1 MNSKNPAIV
10 FIVLLL
16 ASIPATAQKYTLQND
31 KLCITIQK
39 NMGLIVSQK
48 RNGEELQQCS
58 SDNILRI
65 KADGRLLRFDNK
77 DIKIQQQPRKII
89 ISAIDQSK
97 EVQVFCVLKSDKK
110 YASSISGD
118 LTIRNIAKKE
128 IKIDTVTFFNAILDA
143 TTSCADSS
151 YKFWTFQGG
160 TYKTR
165 PDWIF
170 PLSKDFARENFMGN
184 NDPDYGGGMP
194 IVDFWTKK
202 SGIAFASISMKPEL
216 ISLPVSV
223 DKAGK
228 VSFRLVQGVNTTL
241 MPNAKFN
248 FVPVA
253 IISHNGDYFN
263 AMQVYSSV
271 MQDRGLKI
279 PDRKISADEPEWCA
293 WGYARNF
300 DPKQIINTLPTA
312 RKLNFVW
319 ATLDDGWQDA
329 DGDWGLDRKKFPNG
343 EKDFMAL
350 ADSIHAN
357 KLKARLWWVPLTA
370 SDSQY
375 NAKKYPERMN
385 EYGMKVQSKLAIEHP
400 DWFITDSTGNRYQVE
415 WWNSYVL
422 CPAVPEV
429 REYYKKFITKAIKE
443 WGFDGFKIDGQNMN
457 SVPPCYNPA
466 HHHKTPY
473 KSTYAVPEYFKMVYN
488 TTYALKKDAVIQLC
502 PCGTNFSL
510 YNIPYTTQFVG
521 SDPSSSWQV
530 RHRAKTFRALVGNK
544 IPYSGDH
551 VELTNRRWDEKL
563 QKSVQFK
570 PEDFASV
577 VGLGGVVASK
587 FTLPGPQEDS
597 TLVLSPE
604 KYAIWEKWQNISKT
618 EKLVDGEYLNLYDI
632 AYDIPE
638 THVIKNGKVMYYTF
652 FSEKQFNGKVELRGL
667 KNRAYTLINCLNNA
681 KICDINGKSP
691 IIDVIFSDFM
701 LIKAVEKD

>member
-1 MNSKNPAIV
+1 MKISKKFLV
-10 FIVLLL
+10 V
-16 ASIPATAQKYTLQND
+16 
-31 KLCITIQK
+31 
-39 NMGLIVSQK
+39 LIVGIASLLNGQK
-48 RNGEELQQCS
+48 KYANNDWLHLYTEKDFSCAFSVELSGLERLRCS
-58 SDNILRI
+58 SDKLVKVKSNGKLLKFTEVKIRDKHPDAILT
-65 KADGRLLRFDNK
+65 ATDESNK
-77 DIKIQQQPRKII
+77 LQ
-89 ISAIDQSK
+89 IS
-97 EVQVFCVLKSDKK
+97 VVLDC
-110 YASSISGD
+110 GTEHQTRCLGT
-118 LTIRNIAKKE
+118 LTIKNISNVDV
-128 IKIDTVTFFNAILDA
+128 KIDTVYLLNVLLDA
-143 TTSCADSS
+143 KNAGSDSS

-170 PLSKDFARENFMGN
+170 PLTRDFFRQNFLGN

-194 IVDFWTKK
+194 IVDFWTKNA
-202 SGIAFASISMKPEL
+202 GIAFASTSMKPEL
-216 ISLPVSV
+216 ISMPVSV
-223 DKAGK
+223 AADGK
-228 VSFRLVQGVNTTL
+228 VSFSIVQGVNGIL
-241 MPNAKFN
+241 KPGEQYNGISF
-248 FVPVA
+248 A
-253 IISHNGDYFN
+253 IISHWGDYYN
-263 AMQVYSSV
+263 ALHEYSKIMQEK
-271 MQDRGLKI
+271 GLKI
-279 PDRKISADEPEWCA
+279 PERKASADESEWCA

-300 DPKQIINTLPTA
+300 DPKQVVSTLPAA

-343 EKDFMAL
+343 EKDFKAL
-350 ADSIHAN
+350 ADSMHAN
-357 KLKARLWWVPLTA
+357 NLKARLWWVPLTA

-375 NAKKYPERMN
+375 NAQKFPGRMD

-429 REYYKKFITKAIKE
+429 REYYKKFIAKAIKE
-443 WGFDGFKIDGQNMN
+443 WGFDGFKIDGQNLN

-473 KSTYAVPEYFKMVYN
+473 ESTYAVPEYFKMVYN
-488 TTYALKKDAVIQLC
+488 TTYSLKKDAVIQLC

-597 TLVLSPE
+597 TLALSPE
-604 KYAIWEKWQNISKT
+604 KYAVWEKWQSIAKSAD
-618 EKLVDGEYLNLYDI
+618 LVNGEYLNLYDI
-632 AYDIPE
+632 AYDKPE
-638 THVIKNGKVMYYTF
+638 THVIKKGKVLYYTF
-652 FSEKQFNGKVELRGL
+652 FSENSFSGKIRLRGL
-667 KNRAYTLINCLNNA
+667 KNHTYTLINCLNNT
-681 KICDINGKSP
+681 KICEVNGKSP
-691 IIDVIFSDFM
+691 SFNIEFNDF
-701 LIKAVEKD
+701 LFIKAVERD